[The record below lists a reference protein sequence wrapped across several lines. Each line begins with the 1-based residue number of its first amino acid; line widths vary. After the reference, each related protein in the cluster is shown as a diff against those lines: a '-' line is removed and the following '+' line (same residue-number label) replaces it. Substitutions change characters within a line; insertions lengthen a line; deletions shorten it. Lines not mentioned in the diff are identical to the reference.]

1 MALTHDTVEQLADWC
16 YRSEDMADIRSGAR
30 SRFFGYFDAESPEY
44 NYLGTTGELKSRER
58 RFLGWFAFYFK
69 MPDGRHPA
77 ELAANALIRPP
88 KLGPILDAIRK
99 ARYAT
104 GVATG
109 FIRGQ
114 SFYMEL
120 EDEQFIINSPTLT
133 RILMKGQA
141 VSAHILPTTRNRWLV
156 GPGWLTWP
164 MAPGPGMRSR
174 LKTVFQPDPI
184 EVERFLQGRV
194 QAPEELRNIEYP
206 RDATLEAA
214 VARMS
219 DVAKKEGKPKLIMSP
234 KEWQD
239 IVLSYMKGNNA
250 GGFAE
255 EIYKRVGKISSVAE
269 ANKWLA
275 LAMNIW
281 NTTPQPDRGGKSA
294 TDLIREQWGNDERS
308 FPPGGW

>member
-1 MALTHDTVEQLADWC
+1 MALTRSMLEQLADWC
-16 YRSEDMADIRSGAR
+16 YKSEDIADIRSSAR
-30 SRFFGYFDAESPEY
+30 SHFFGYFEAELTDY
-44 NYLGTTGELKSRER
+44 NYIGSTGDVRNRER
-58 RFLGWFAFYFK
+58 RFLGWFAFNFK
-69 MPDGRHPA
+69 LPDGRHPA
-77 ELAANALIRPP
+77 ELAANALIRSP
-88 KLGPILDAIRK
+88 KLGSALDAIQK
-99 ARYAT
+99 TRYVT

-109 FIRGQ
+109 FNRDR

-120 EDEQFIINSPTLT
+120 EDEQSIINSPVLT
-133 RILMKGQA
+133 HILRRGQA

-156 GPGWLTWP
+156 GPGWVTWP

-206 RDATLEAA
+206 RDDTLEAA

-219 DVAKKEGKPKLIMSP
+219 KVAKKEGKPKLIMSP
-234 KEWQD
+234 KEWKG
-239 IVLSYMKGNNA
+239 IVLSHMMSNDT

-255 EIYKRVGKISSVAE
+255 EIYRRVEKISSVAE

-294 TDLIREQWGNDERS
+294 TELIRQQWGNGEKS
-308 FPPGGW
+308 FPPDGW